1 MFQFTALPPLSL
13 YVHFPWCVRKC
24 PYCDFNSHAVR
35 GEVPEARYIDALLAD
50 LEADLPRVWGRP
62 VRSIFLGG
70 GTPSLFSPEAIEQ
83 LLAGIRARVTLA
95 PEAEITLEANPG
107 TVETERFRG
116 YRAAGVNRLSIGIQS
131 FDPEQLQKLGR
142 IHGRDEALA
151 AAQAARTAGF
161 DNFNLDLMFGLPQ
174 QTLDE
179 ALADVRT
186 ALALQPAHLS
196 VYQLTLEPNTL
207 FHAQPP
213 ALPDDDEIAA
223 MQEALQ
229 AELAAADFVQ
239 YEVSAYTRAAPEPK
253 YRDAH
258 GRASVAGGTTPG
270 ATDAHGRAS
279 VAGGTTPW
287 MEEVGPR
294 REQRPRTPGAT
305 DAHGRGGKT
314 APAFVQGRKPH
325 SLTASRSALPPSMA
339 VAGAAAGRRC
349 RHNLNYWQFGD
360 YLGIGAGAHAK
371 ITDAEGVTRL
381 WKVKQP
387 RDYLATAGTP
397 AGLGGEQRPD
407 RDDVAFEFMLN
418 ALRLTEGVPAMLFS
432 ERTGLDPSC
441 LQKPLTQARARGL
454 LEPGHEHFRPT
465 PLGRRFLNELVA
477 LFLPEATRK
486 DAQVPRDDCMDAGGR
501 ATPGAVAEAGGRER
515 PAR

>member
-1 MFQFTALPPLSL
+1 MFQFTTLPPLSL

-35 GEVPEARYIDALLAD
+35 GEIPEAQYIDALLAD

-70 GTPSLFSPEAIEQ
+70 GTPSLFSPESIER
-83 LLAGIRARVTLA
+83 LLAGVRARVALM
-95 PEAEITLEANPG
+95 PEAEVTLEANPG
-107 TVETERFRG
+107 TVEVGRFRG

-131 FDPEQLQKLGR
+131 FQPEQLQKLGR

-151 AAQAARTAGF
+151 AAQAARGAGF

-179 ALADVRT
+179 ALADLRT

-213 ALPDDDEIAA
+213 ALPDEDTIAI

-229 AELAAADFVQ
+229 TELSDSDFSR
-239 YEVSAYTRAAPEPK
+239 YEVSAYAR
-253 YRDAH
+253 
-258 GRASVAGGTTPG
+258 
-270 ATDAHGRAS
+270 
-279 VAGGTTPW
+279 
-287 MEEVGPR
+287 
-294 REQRPRTPGAT
+294 
-305 DAHGRGGKT
+305 
-314 APAFVQGRKPH
+314 
-325 SLTASRSALPPSMA
+325 
-339 VAGAAAGRRC
+339 AGRRC

-371 ITDAEGVTRL
+371 ITDAVGITRL

-387 RDYLATAGTP
+387 RDFLATAGT
-397 AGLGGEQRPD
+397 AAALGGELRPGT
-407 RDDVAFEFMLN
+407 DDAAFEFMLN
-418 ALRLTEGVPAMLFS
+418 ALRLTEGFSPALFS
-432 ERTGLDPSC
+432 ERAGLP
-441 LQKPLTQARARGL
+441 LAMLEPALTQATERGL
-454 LEPGHEHFRPT
+454 LVQSADAIRAT
-465 PLGRRFLNELVA
+465 PLGQRFLNDVIA
-477 LFLPEATRK
+477 LFLPEGNACST
-486 DAQVPRDDCMDAGGR
+486 GGLLKR
-501 ATPGAVAEAGGRER
+501 
-515 PAR
+515 